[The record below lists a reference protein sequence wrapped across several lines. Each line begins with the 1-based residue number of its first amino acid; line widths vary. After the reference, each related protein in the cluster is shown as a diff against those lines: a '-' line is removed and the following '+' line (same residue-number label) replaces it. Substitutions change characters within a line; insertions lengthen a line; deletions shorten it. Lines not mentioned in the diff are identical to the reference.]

1 MEVTIARSRAAWQ
14 ACTVQRFPALVP
26 LLLAGVLGGAVGGAV
41 VLGLR
46 APSIPKAVKEEIGPV
61 ATVEPSALEARVL
74 SLEQTLARLSRRPM
88 AVHSPGP
95 ASSQV
100 TDAGVASPTLVDDP
114 VFEVAVRDLM
124 DRVEEERSSERDV
137 RRDEQRRRMA
147 DTWVSELGLELG
159 LADAQ
164 KAKVLE
170 IVTEMFQRLRELRN
184 VDAGTLKRSE
194 RVARMRALSEEAEK
208 KLSTVLDS
216 TQMNAYRALDEDLR
230 LTGRS
235 FGGRR

>member
-1 MEVTIARSRAAWQ
+1 
-14 ACTVQRFPALVP
+14 VQRFPALVP
-26 LLLAGVLGGAVGGAV
+26 LLVAGVLGGAVGGAV

-46 APSIPKAVKEEIGPV
+46 APNTPKAVKESVAPV
-61 ATVEPSALEARVL
+61 ASAEPSALEGRVL
-74 SLEQTLARLSRRPM
+74 ALEQTVARLSRRP
-88 AVHSPGP
+88 VTVLSPAP
-95 ASSQV
+95 AGSLMDGG
-100 TDAGVASPTLVDDP
+100 TAGATVVDDP
-114 VFEVAVRDLM
+114 VFEVAVRDIV

-159 LADAQ
+159 LAEAQ
-164 KAKVLE
+164 KTKVLE
-170 IVTEMFQRLRELRN
+170 IVTEMFQGLRELRN
-184 VDAGTLKRSE
+184 LDAGTVKRSE
-194 RVARMRALSEEAEK
+194 RVARMRAVSEEAEK